1 MKWADLR
8 YFCII
13 NPLFQLWIIPPEL
26 DDMQKTMLKIMRT
39 TFGSSLLSLTL
50 LFALGSLSQTQAQP
64 VGGKKFERDFSKT
77 KQLFVE
83 ITTDEGVM
91 KLELFPKNAPNTVAN
106 FEHLV
111 KSGFYK
117 GLIFHRI
124 IEGFMAQG
132 GDPKGD
138 GTGGPGWTIPDEI
151 DPKLQHEPGSL
162 SMANAGPNTAGSQFF
177 ICHVAQPHLNG
188 RHAIFGKLV
197 SGFDVLTRLERGD
210 PILDA
215 KMIEIQ

>member
-1 MKWADLR
+1 MKSA
-8 YFCII
+8 I
-13 NPLFQLWIIPPEL
+13 NPVKVAIPL
-26 DDMQKTMLKIMRT
+26 V
-39 TFGSSLLSLTL
+39 LSLGL
-50 LFALGSLSQTQAQP
+50 AAQVFSQPA
-64 VGGKKFERDFSKT
+64 GKYYHRDFT
-77 KQLFVE
+77 NTRQLFVE
-83 ITTDEGVM
+83 ITTHEGVM
-91 KLELFPKNAPNTVAN
+91 KLELFFKKAPNTVAN

-111 KSGFYK
+111 NSGFYK
-117 GLIFHRI
+117 GLTFHRI
-124 IEGFMAQG
+124 IQGFMAQG

-138 GTGGPGWTIPDEI
+138 GTGGPGWNIPDEI
-151 DPKLQHEPGSL
+151 DYGLHHEAGTL

-177 ICHVAQPHLNG
+177 ICEMPQPHLDG